1 MKNNKVK
8 KAVKIQKDLSRKPA
22 RKHHQPVANKKVARR
37 AKATTARAKSRKPT
51 QQSAAR
57 QAELAVLP
65 QHGNEKVPPAAAA
78 KPLSPQLQELER
90 ARRWKQL
97 HDQGSSFAELAVK
110 FRCSKSLVRDLVRLA
125 SLPDDLKQAYLE
137 GKAGRKKVLEM
148 DRANRKNKVK
158 AKAVAVTE
166 DMKKDQQQK
175 PLHEAKA
182 IVTRNPQQNTPSMP
196 QAVVAPGDLQHLLNR
211 IAAPAMTEEERQKRV
226 AEHAKPI
233 IDWFHSLNLAPCF
246 WPGFWSQVNAAMYGP
261 FPWLFA
267 GEAPQPHEI
276 RPGVNP
282 WEVIKECKVER
293 KNPQFVT
300 DIINDLVAWL
310 ARWVQ
315 RVIPDRVMTEDAID
329 KARGQLLREARK
341 ARWY

>member
-97 HDQGSSFAELAVK
+97 HDQGSSLAELAVK

-137 GKAGRKKVLEM
+137 GKAGRKKVLGM
-148 DRANRKNKVK
+148 DRARKKKVESK
-158 AKAVAVTE
+158 EAAVTE
-166 DMKKDQQQK
+166 DLKEAQQQK
-175 PLHEAKA
+175 PLPEAKA
-182 IVTRNPQQNTPSMP
+182 IVATNPQKNPPPKAQT
-196 QAVVAPGDLQHLLNR
+196 VVAPGDFQHLLIR
-211 IAAPAMTEEERQKRV
+211 IAAPEMTEEERQKKV
-226 AEHAKPI
+226 AEHAKLI
-233 IDWFHSLNLAPCF
+233 IDWFRSLNLAFSF
-246 WPGFWSQVNAAMYGP
+246 WPGYWSQVNAAMYGP

-267 GEAPQPHEI
+267 DEAPQPHEI

-282 WEVIKECKVER
+282 LEVIKECKVER